1 MPYRLRLAAE
11 VITITRILT
20 TPPTVLPLTAL
31 ALGDKRK

>member
-1 MPYRLRLAAE
+1 MPYRLRQTRE
-11 VITITRILT
+11 IITITRILT